1 MYLLLKRIKISVDV
15 WLRVSCQEICRC
27 LFASSESIPPLSIV
41 DITHVDL
48 GKINGNKAQPAL
60 DGSGPSAA
68 SPGESGHVVGFL
80 LCGLDEAQKLE
91 F

>member
-1 MYLLLKRIKISVDV
+1 MCD
-15 WLRVSCQEICRC
+15 
-27 LFASSESIPPLSIV
+27 SSESIPPLSAVGIK
-41 DITHVDL
+41 HDL
-48 GKINGNKAQPAL
+48 STFFINGNKAQPSP

>member
-1 MYLLLKRIKISVDV
+1 MCGCVFPARKSVDAY
-15 WLRVSCQEICRC
+15 LPLLNQFH
-27 LFASSESIPPLSIV
+27 LF
-41 DITHVDL
+41 
-48 GKINGNKAQPAL
+48 GNINGNKAQPAL